1 MTQATQR
8 VTKSLARN
16 LRRRG
21 ALPALLTALGL
32 VLFVVAQLFLQTAI
46 SLIGVAQYPQT
57 DGLYEV
63 DAAATL
69 FQGATLSSLTTALPF
84 AFGFFVSLWIVAPIS
99 DELALRFVIARGILA
114 GGVGL
119 VLVVLTGLVLA
130 FASTIEAG
138 GTGSTLG
145 YAFPWDRFGDYGT
158 SALAVLVGSLS
169 FFVVHLAHV
178 ILASVAV
185 WHWLRTHERSH
196 SVSGILDEM

>member
-21 ALPALLTALGL
+21 ALPAFLTALGML
-32 VLFVVAQLFLQTAI
+32 AFIVGQMFLASAV
-46 SLIGVAQYPQT
+46 SLIGFSQYAQT

-63 DAAATL
+63 DAAATF
-69 FQGATLSSLTTALPF
+69 FQGAALSSLTTALPF

-114 GGVGL
+114 GAVGL
-119 VLVVLTGLVLA
+119 VLVILTGLVLA
-130 FASTIEAG
+130 LVSTIESG

-145 YAFPWDRFGDYGT
+145 YAFPWDRFGNFGVSALAVFT
-158 SALAVLVGSLS
+158 SALA
-169 FFVVHLAHV
+169 FFVAHLAHV
-178 ILASVAV
+178 ILASVAL
-185 WHWLRTHERSH
+185 WHWLRTHERAH
-196 SVSGILDEM
+196 SVSGILDEV